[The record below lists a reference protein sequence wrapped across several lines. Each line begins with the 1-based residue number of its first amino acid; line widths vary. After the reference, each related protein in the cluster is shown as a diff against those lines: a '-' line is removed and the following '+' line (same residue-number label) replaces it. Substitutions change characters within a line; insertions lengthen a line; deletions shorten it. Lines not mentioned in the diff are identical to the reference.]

1 MPKIVFLDR
10 DGVINH
16 DPGDYTTSLEEFV
29 VLPDV
34 YEALRKFRSYG
45 YIPVIITNQ
54 GGVALG
60 RYSLDEVERIHSWFL
75 NECEKENCSV
85 GAVYASPH
93 HPSVGNSLSRK
104 PERLMI
110 ERALHRFKAS
120 PSECVMIGDKER
132 DIEAAA
138 AAGVKGILLSV
149 NGSLLEAANLIC
161 N

>member
-16 DPGDYTTSLEEFV
+16 DPGDYTTSLEEFH
-29 VLPDV
+29 VLPGV
-34 YEALRKFRSYG
+34 YDALRKFIKHG
-45 YIPVIITNQ
+45 YLPVIITNQ

-60 RYSLDEVERIHSWFL
+60 RYTLSEVERIHDWFL
-75 NECEKENCSV
+75 AECENENCAIA
-85 GAVYASPH
+85 GVYASPH

-120 PSECVMIGDKER
+120 SSDCIMIGDKER
-132 DIEAAA
+132 DIDAAA
-138 AAGVKGILLSV
+138 AAGVKGLLIPV

-161 N
+161 D